1 MDHPIAML
9 NVDVVGNDGP
19 QTELVKIRLR
29 PDWAPKGVN
38 RFIQLAEL
46 DHLTDSAFFDVD
58 KSDVARFG
66 PTPPL
71 KPIKDDFAKILNS
84 RGTVSFGTSSQ
95 SGRVDE
101 LFINYRDNT
110 VLDRQGVAPFGE
122 VIEGMGVLERL
133 YDGYGDK
140 PDKSELASSFT
151 YLDKEFPKSA
161 RIKSVEI
168 WEAL

>member
-1 MDHPIAML
+1 
-9 NVDVVGNDGP
+9 
-19 QTELVKIRLR
+19 
-29 PDWAPKGVN
+29 
-38 RFIQLAEL
+38 LAEL

-71 KPIKDDFAKILNS
+71 EPIKDEVSKVLNS
-84 RGTVSFGTSSQ
+84 RGTVSFGKSSQ

-110 VLDRQGVAPFGE
+110 ALDRQGVAPIGE
-122 VIEGMGVLERL
+122 VIEGMGVLDRL
-133 YDGYGDK
+133 YDGYGDR
-140 PDKSELASSFT
+140 PDKSQLASSGNA
-151 YLDKEFPKSA
+151 YLDKEFPKSPK
-161 RIKSVEI
+161 IKSVEI